1 MENDLSSQSVEC
13 VVIGA
18 GAVGLAIAAK
28 MAEKYEVIVIES
40 GELIGSGVSS
50 RSSEVIHAGIYYQ
63 PNSLKAKLCL
73 QGSKLLYS
81 YCKSRALF
89 NDRCGKLIVAC
100 DTGEVKRLHEIMANA
115 KASGVSDLSI
125 INVPELN
132 YLEPQLSALAALH
145 SPNTGIFDSH
155 QYMLSMQGDLERRN
169 GIVAFNSRVS
179 SVTPFSGGFKLKIND
194 STTPDITTR
203 LLINA
208 AGLGANEL
216 AHNIYGFPKTYIP
229 KLYLEKGNYFT
240 INGESVFSRLIY
252 PLPSEAGL
260 GVHLTFDENRRIR
273 FGPDVEWVD
282 EASYSVDK
290 NRGGSFQSAIKRY
303 WPGFSGELTPDYA
316 GVRPKLV
323 GPKCDPVDFRI
334 DGEAIHGYP
343 GLVNLF
349 GIESPGL
356 TASMAIAQYVSRLT
370 S

>member
-1 MENDLSSQSVEC
+1 M
-13 VVIGA
+13 VIGA

-73 QGSKLLYS
+73 EGSKLLYS
-81 YCKSRALF
+81 YCESRAIF

-100 DTGEVKRLHEIMANA
+100 DTGEVKRLHEIKTNA
-115 KASGVSDLSI
+115 EASGVSHLSI

-155 QYMLSMQGDLERRN
+155 QYMLSMQGDLERCN
-169 GIVAFNSRVS
+169 GIVVFNSRVS
-179 SVTPFSGGFKLKIND
+179 SVLPFSGGFKLKIND
-194 STTPDITTR
+194 SENPDIATR

-208 AGLGANEL
+208 AGLGANQV
-216 AHNIYGFPKTYIP
+216 AHNIQGFSHANIP
-229 KLYLEKGNYFT
+229 KLYLAKGNYFT
-240 INGESVFSRLIY
+240 INGESVFNRLIY

-273 FGPDVEWVD
+273 FGPDVEWLEDITYVVNKDRGVD
-282 EASYSVDK
+282 FKKEI
-290 NRGGSFQSAIKRY
+290 QRY
-303 WPGFSGELTPDYA
+303 WPRFSGELIPDYA
-316 GVRPKLV
+316 GIRPKLV
-323 GPKCDPVDFRI
+323 GPNCQPADFRI
-334 DGEAIHGYP
+334 DGEAVHGYA